1 MAAKYDR
8 EGIRTMVRTMYDF
21 QDMRIRM
28 ANRLKKKKD
37 GTDQEHAE
45 DVDLDT
51 DAVPVLVE
59 VWQDAQSAERKLAR
73 ALGAELKG
81 IPVYDE
87 FLSKVKGCGPLMSS
101 VILSEYDIEIAT
113 TVSKLWA
120 FTGLAPGRDKL
131 VKGQKATFNKWL
143 RTKMVGVLASSF
155 LRSGSEYRKYYD
167 QMKGRLENEE
177 GWKEEEKPGHRHR
190 AAIRYMVKMFL
201 KDLYVAWRTLD
212 GLPVREPYAEEYL
225 NKQPH
230 SA

>member
-37 GTDQEHAE
+37 GTDQEHSE

-51 DAVPVLVE
+51 DAMPVLVE
-59 VWQDAQSAERKLAR
+59 VWRDAQAAERKLAK
-73 ALGAELKG
+73 ALAAELKG

-87 FLSKVKGCGPLMSS
+87 FLSKVKGCGPLMSA
-101 VILSEYDIEIAT
+101 VILAEYDIEIGT

-131 VKGQKATFNKWL
+131 VKGQKAVFNKWL

-155 LRSGSEYRKYYD
+155 LRSGSPYRRYYD
-167 QMKGRLENEE
+167 EMKVRLENED
-177 GWKEEEKPGHRHR
+177 GWKDEEKPGHRHR
-190 AAIRYMVKMFL
+190 AAIRYMVKAFL

-225 NKQPH
+225 GKEH